1 MIRTFLAV
9 ESSDEVR
16 RHMSQLQQ
24 HLKDRLTLDLSKDVR
39 VTWGQPNSF
48 HLTVRFLGDTDE
60 QLLGPMREALTTV
73 RRSHPTIQIPLDR
86 LQAFPNLRQPRVLWV
101 GPSEPWLHSQAA
113 DQLAALHRAVEACC
127 RSFRFPLDDKPFMP
141 HLTLA
146 RIKAGER
153 HVGQRLADSG
163 VCDQPLS
170 VGTITVGA
178 LVLMKSKL
186 RPTGPQYTKLWEVGE
201 GL

>member
-24 HLKDRLTLDLSKDVR
+24 DLKDRLKLDLSKDVR

-60 QLLGPMREALTTV
+60 ELLGPMREAMAIV

-101 GPSEPWLHSQAA
+101 GPSESWLHSQAA
-113 DQLAALHRAVEACC
+113 GQLAALHEAVEACC
-127 RSFRFPLDDKPFMP
+127 RSFDFSLDDKPFMP

-146 RIKAGER
+146 RIKSGER
-153 HVGQRLADSG
+153 QVGQRLAESG
-163 VCDQPLS
+163 VCDHPLA

-186 RPTGPQYTKLWEVGE
+186 RPTGPQYTKLWEVGKE
-201 GL
+201 L